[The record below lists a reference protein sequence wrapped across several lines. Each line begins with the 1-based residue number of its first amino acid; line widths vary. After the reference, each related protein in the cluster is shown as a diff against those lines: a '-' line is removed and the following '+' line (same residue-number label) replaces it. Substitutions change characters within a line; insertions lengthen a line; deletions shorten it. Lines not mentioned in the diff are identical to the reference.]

1 MTLYRFSQ
9 VEFPVPLRNS
19 IGNKKV
25 TETSDKNHHC
35 AIEQEITTYGLGNN
49 QKYSLTVHF

>member
-1 MTLYRFSQ
+1 MTLCRFSQ

-49 QKYSLTVHF
+49 QKHSLTVHF